1 MYESSEFVEF
11 NFFKDVH
18 AWLLITIFFGGGGCF
33 VEFYWMFIQRNTI
46 SQQGDGASEDLMILF
61 EYILLHFTSS
71 FIGRYVAT
79 C

>member
-1 MYESSEFVEF
+1 MVVDNY
-11 NFFKDVH
+11 FF
-18 AWLLITIFFGGGGCF
+18 WGGGCF

-46 SQQGDGASEDLMILF
+46 SQQGDGWSTQDLF
-61 EYILLHFTSS
+61 EYTCILLHFTSS